1 MGRGEPTSNVIISGG
16 TRNPANAEMDGVG
29 GVARRRRLID
39 RLPPQSETHRWR
51 FSEAARAPVSQA
63 GRTRCPIGDL
73 RIELV
78 VLGHVSDEIQKLRA
92 ERRDPQLRAV
102 PLGPPR
108 LVVGEQSFS
117 HEVLLG
123 QEPNGV
129 VESVIQHRLDLL
141 QLSVAAVLP
150 LFWLRSISLGKR
162 IREVAKKQRKQE
174 GAMAASF
181 TESISAINFMEAAE
195 KFTKTAKEGDM
206 VTVVV
211 KRKNAEGKEEDVTL
225 SAPAQKINKTEEHLL
240 EFDAAATKEQ
250 LTVRNAWLNKQ

>member
-1 MGRGEPTSNVIISGG
+1 MVLL
-16 TRNPANAEMDGVG
+16 DGDG
-29 GVARRRRLID
+29 SSIDFHRRVKLID
-39 RLPPQSETHRWR
+39 GD
-51 FSEAARAPVSQA
+51 SQKPH
-63 GRTRCPIGDL
+63 GRQCRRPEGPRCPIGDL

-141 QLSVAAVLP
+141 QLSVAAV
-150 LFWLRSISLGKR
+150 
-162 IREVAKKQRKQE
+162 
-174 GAMAASF
+174 
-181 TESISAINFMEAAE
+181 T
-195 KFTKTAKEGDM
+195 M
-206 VTVVV
+206 VTRGELVEV
-211 KRKNAEGKEEDVTL
+211 L
-225 SAPAQKINKTEEHLL
+225 
-240 EFDAAATKEQ
+240 DA
-250 LTVRNAWLNKQ
+250 